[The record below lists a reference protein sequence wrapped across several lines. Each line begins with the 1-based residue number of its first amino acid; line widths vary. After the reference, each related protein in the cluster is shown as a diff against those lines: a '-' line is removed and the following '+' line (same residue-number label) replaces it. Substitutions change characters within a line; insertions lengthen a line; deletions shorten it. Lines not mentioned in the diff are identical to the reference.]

1 MIQKSNK
8 TLCPFRFGRHVNRE
22 KEANT
27 EPIENQLRPFETNWD
42 QLRPGWEPVETIW
55 DSGNVGGQVGDA
67 VCEKGDHYICDS
79 LIRSPSLNL
88 IQTRI
93 KLIGKSENYWCWEGK
108 LRKCTSIIRWL
119 NFPWIE
125 AKSQIDQSCT
135 AMQPTMLMMMTMMM
149 MMLVMMMIEVM
160 MTVTMMYVVAAKKEA
175 KGQLLLL
182 LGFLSNAIDWTDTLL
197 MRWWRRGRCWR
208 WRWCSC
214 PFPSGSPRR
223 WAWLMPWRGVESFRV
238 GQKPAAYREQPEQ
251 GDRADSR
258 EDKFPECESRIL
270 RSPAKKNGRG
280 WRLVEQGGATLRENW
295 GRNLISSQAKN
306 ISSQAQNI
314 SFQAKNI
321 SSHAQNISSGT
332 KCGSKSNIYFFS
344 LQS

>member
-1 MIQKSNK
+1 M
-8 TLCPFRFGRHVNRE
+8 
-22 KEANT
+22 
-27 EPIENQLRPFETNWD
+27 WD
-42 QLRPGWEPVETIW
+42 
-55 DSGNVGGQVGDA
+55 A
-67 VCEKGDHYICDS
+67 
-79 LIRSPSLNL
+79 LIRFPCLNL

-93 KLIGKSENYWCWEGK
+93 KLIGKSGNYWCWEGK

-135 AMQPTMLMMMTMMM
+135 AMQPTMLMMMMMMLTMMM
-149 MMLVMMMIEVM
+149 MMLVM
-160 MTVTMMYVVAAKKEA
+160 TVTVMYVVAAKKEA
-175 KGQLLLL
+175 KGQLVL
-182 LGFLSNAIDWTDTLL
+182 LGFLPNAIDCTDTLL
-197 MRWWRRGRCWR
+197 MRWGWRGRWWW

-214 PFPSGSPRR
+214 PFPSGSRGR

-258 EDKFPECESRIL
+258 DDKFPECESRIL

-280 WRLVEQGGATLRENW
+280 WRPVEEGGTTLRENW

-314 SFQAKNI
+314 S
-321 SSHAQNISSGT
+321 SPAQNISSQAQNVFLQAQNV
-332 KCGSKSNIYFFS
+332 GSSQIFASFHCNLSCKKAGLYKGRTSLLLLILPFFS
-344 LQS
+344 QKKSRTM